1 LQPPKQAMNVS
12 NNKKSSPFFAAIFLM
27 ATSAIGP
34 GFLTQTAL
42 FTGQLLGSFG
52 FVILVSIILDI
63 GAQLNIWRVIAICKM
78 RAQDIANKVLPGAG
92 TALTIA
98 VVLGGLAFNTGNLAG
113 AGLGIN
119 VLTGLS
125 TKEGAAISLFIVI
138 GAFVSKNTL
147 RWMDLMAKILGT
159 VMILLTVY
167 VVFVAKPPLME
178 ALLKTFAPDKTDFG
192 TIMTIVGGTVG
203 GYITFAGG
211 HRLLDSGIAGKT
223 FLPQVNRSAAS
234 AILLASAMRVLL
246 FLAALGVLFAG
257 NKLDASNPAASM
269 FQLAAGQTGYKI
281 FGMVMWCAALTSVT
295 GSAYTSIS
303 FMKTIH
309 PVLASKEKTL
319 LVIFVLISATI
330 FFIVGQPVRLLVL
343 AGLLNGFILPFALGL
358 MLIAAYN
365 KSLVGDYRHPILL
378 TVFGGIVVILTLIM
392 SITTVLKYFTN

>member
-1 LQPPKQAMNVS
+1 MNES
-12 NNKKSSPFFAAIFLM
+12 NNKKSSPFIAAIFLM

-52 FVILVSIILDI
+52 FVILVSVILDI

-78 RAQDIANKVLPGAG
+78 HAQDIANKVLPGAG

-125 TKEGAAISLFIVI
+125 TQQGAAISLVIVI
-138 GAFVSKNTL
+138 GAFVSKNAL

-178 ALLKTFAPDKTDFG
+178 ALLKTFAPDSTDFG

-211 HRLLDSGIAGKT
+211 HRLLDSGIAGKA

-309 PVLASKEKTL
+309 PVLGSKEKIL
-319 LVIFVLISATI
+319 LVLFVLTSAAI
-330 FFIVGQPVRLLVL
+330 FFIVGQPVKLLVL

-378 TVFGGIVVILTLIM
+378 TVFGGIVVLLTLVM
-392 SITTVLKYFTN
+392 SVITVLKYFAS